1 MKQDNISI
9 AVDVVVFTKDKKEI
23 LLVKRGN
30 NPFRGMW
37 ALPGGKMELS
47 ETLER
52 AAKRE
57 LKEETGIKDVSLRQL
72 GIFDALKRDSRGRV
86 ISVAYLGFVS
96 SNVKIKAGSDA
107 KEVKWFSLG
116 RLPKLAF
123 DHKKI
128 LKYALRGFG
137 R

>member
-72 GIFDALKRDSRGRV
+72 GIFDDPKRDPRGRV
-86 ISVAYLGFVS
+86 ISVACLGFVK
-96 SNVKIKAGSDA
+96 SNAKVNAGSDA